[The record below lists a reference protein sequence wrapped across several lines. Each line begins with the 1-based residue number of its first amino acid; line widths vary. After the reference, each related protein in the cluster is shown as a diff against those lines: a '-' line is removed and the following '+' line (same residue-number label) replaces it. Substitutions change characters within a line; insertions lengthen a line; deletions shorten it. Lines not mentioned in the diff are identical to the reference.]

1 MATSAWNKFNDF
13 SEQLVRGVHDFDA
26 NTFKVVLT
34 NSAPTAANTI
44 LSDITQIANGGGYTT
59 GGETTTITISE
70 TSGTTTVSGTEIVW
84 TGSGAGFG
92 PFRYAVLYN
101 DSSTSPLDALIA
113 WFDYGSPGITLVGA
127 GETFTLKFNNA
138 SPGTML
144 SLIHI

>member
-26 NTFKVVLT
+26 NTFKVVLVPDT
-34 NSAPTAANTI
+34 DPPVAADVD
-44 LSDITQIANGGGYTT
+44 LSTITQVANGGGYTT
-59 GGETTTITISE
+59 GGATTTITISE

-84 TGSGAGFG
+84 TGTGSGFG

-101 DSSTSPLDALIA
+101 DSSTAPADALIA
-113 WFDYGSPGITLVGA
+113 WFDYGSSISVGA

-138 SPGTML
+138 NPGTMFTL
-144 SLIHI
+144 V

>member
-26 NTFKVVLT
+26 NTFKVVLVLST
-34 NSAPTAANTI
+34 DTPVASDTI
-44 LSDITQIANGGGYTT
+44 LANIDQVVSGGGYTT

-84 TGSGAGFG
+84 TGTGSGFG

-101 DSSTSPLDALIA
+101 DTAANDPLIA
-113 WFDYGSPGITLVGA
+113 WFDYGSLISVGA
-127 GETFTLKFNNA
+127 GETFTLRFSTT
-138 SPGTML
+138 SPGTMFTL
-144 SLIHI
+144 A

>member
-34 NSAPTAANTI
+34 NSAPTAANAI
-44 LSDITQIANGGGYTT
+44 LTDITQIANGGGYTT

-101 DSSTSPLDALIA
+101 DSSTSPADALIA

-127 GETFTLKFNNA
+127 SETFTLKFNNA
-138 SPGTML
+138 SPGTMFTL
-144 SLIHI
+144 V

>member
-44 LSDITQIANGGGYTT
+44 LTDITQIANGGGYTT
-59 GGETTTITISE
+59 GGATTTITISE

-101 DSSTSPLDALIA
+101 DSSTSPADALIA
-113 WFDYGSPGITLVGA
+113 WFDYGSAISVGA

-138 SPGTML
+138 SPGTMFTL
-144 SLIHI
+144 V

>member
-1 MATSAWNKFNDF
+1 MATSAWNKFDDF

-26 NTFKVVLT
+26 NVFKVVLAT
-34 NSAPTAANTI
+34 SAPSASDTQ
-44 LSDITQIANGGGYTT
+44 LSQITTQLSTSGGYTS
-59 GGETTTITISE
+59 GGEATTITISE

-84 TGSGAGFG
+84 TGTGAGFG

-101 DSSTSPLDALIA
+101 DSATSPADALIA

-138 SPGTML
+138 SPGAMFTL
-144 SLIHI
+144 V

>member
-44 LSDITQIANGGGYTT
+44 LTDITQIANGGGYTT

-84 TGSGAGFG
+84 TGTGAGFG

-101 DSSTSPLDALIA
+101 DSTTSPTDALIA
-113 WFDYGSPGITLVGA
+113 WFDYGSSISVA
-127 GETFTLKFNNA
+127 ASETFTLKFNNLA
-138 SPGTML
+138 TGTMFTL
-144 SLIHI
+144 G

>member
-44 LSDITQIANGGGYTT
+44 LTDITQIANGGGYTT
-59 GGETTTITISE
+59 GGETTTITIAE
-70 TSGTTTVSGTEIVW
+70 VSGTTTVSGTEIVW

-101 DSSTSPLDALIA
+101 DSTTSPLDALIA

-127 GETFTLKFNNA
+127 GETFTLKFDNA
-138 SPGTML
+138 SPGIMFTL
-144 SLIHI
+144 A

>member
-138 SPGTML
+138 SPGTMFTL
-144 SLIHI
+144 V

>member
-44 LSDITQIANGGGYTT
+44 LTDITQIANGGGYTT
-59 GGETTTITISE
+59 GGETTTITIAE
-70 TSGTTTVSGTEIVW
+70 VSGTTTVSGTEIVW

-101 DSSTSPLDALIA
+101 DTAANDPLIA

-127 GETFTLKFNNA
+127 GETFTLRFSTT
-138 SPGTML
+138 SPGAMFTL
-144 SLIHI
+144 V

>member
-26 NTFKVVLT
+26 NTFKVALA
-34 NSAPTAANTI
+34 SAAPSASDTQ
-44 LSDITQIANGGGYTT
+44 LSQITTQLSTGGGYTT
-59 GGETTTITISE
+59 GGETTTITIAE
-70 TSGTTTVSGTEIVW
+70 VSGTTTVSGTEIVW

-101 DSSTSPLDALIA
+101 DSSTSPADALIA

-138 SPGTML
+138 SPGTMFTL
-144 SLIHI
+144 V

>member
-26 NTFKVVLT
+26 DVFKVVLVPDT
-34 NSAPTAANTI
+34 DPPVAADVD
-44 LSDITQIANGGGYTT
+44 LSTITQVANGGGYTT
-59 GGETTTITISE
+59 GGATTTITISE

-101 DSSTSPLDALIA
+101 DTAANDPLIA

-138 SPGTML
+138 SPGTMFTL
-144 SLIHI
+144 V

>member
-26 NTFKVVLT
+26 NTFKIVLT
-34 NSAPTAANTI
+34 NSAPTAANTV
-44 LSDITQIANGGGYTT
+44 LTDITQIANGGGYTT
-59 GGETTTITISE
+59 GGATTTISISE

-101 DSSTSPLDALIA
+101 DSSTSPADALIA
-113 WFDYGSPGITLVGA
+113 WFDYGSAISVGA
-127 GETFTLKFNNA
+127 SETFTLKFNNA
-138 SPGTML
+138 SPGAMFTL
-144 SLIHI
+144 V